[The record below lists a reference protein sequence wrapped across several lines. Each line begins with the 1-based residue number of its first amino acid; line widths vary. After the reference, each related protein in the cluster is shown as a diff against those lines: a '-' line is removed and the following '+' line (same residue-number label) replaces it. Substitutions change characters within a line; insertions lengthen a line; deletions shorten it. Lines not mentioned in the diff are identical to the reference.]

1 MIRETQLHFD
11 VLVIGGG
18 PAGMAA
24 AARAAECGVR
34 VGIVDDNFKL
44 GGQIWRGQSE
54 DKQSDGK
61 RSTEAS
67 KWAERLSTAGV
78 TSLRGLRVVHQPA
91 AGVLL
96 AENLDGFCELTYEK
110 LVLATGA
117 RERFLPFPGWTL
129 PNVMGA
135 GGLQAMVKCGLPI
148 RGKRVI
154 VAGTGPLLLA
164 VAAYLR
170 EHGAEIPLIS
180 EQASWGNLARFGAAL
195 LGWPTKII
203 QGLKLKRALT
213 GIPFAANSWPLA
225 AHGEQTLKSV
235 TISRAGRVETIACDY
250 LACGFH
256 LVPNIELPVLLGCT
270 VTNGC
275 VQVDDFQRTTVSSIF
290 CAGEPTSIGGVELAL
305 VEGQIAGL
313 ASAGRTN
320 EERALFGERHKARRF
335 AQLLDRTFRLRPEL
349 RSLLLPETVVCRC
362 EDVSH
367 SRLREHTSWRSAKL
381 HTRCGM
387 GPCQGRICGPAVQF
401 LFKWK
406 PDSVRP
412 PVFPARVETLA
423 AIAGELNCSTA
434 KG

>member
-1 MIRETQLHFD
+1 MIREAQHHFD
-11 VLVIGGG
+11 VLVVGGG

-24 AARAAECGVR
+24 AARAAEYGIR
-34 VGIVDDNFKL
+34 VGIVDDNFRL
-44 GGQIWRGQSE
+44 GGQIWRGESE
-54 DKQSDGK
+54 DKDK
-61 RSTEAS
+61 RNTEAS

-78 TSLRGLRVVHQPA
+78 TSLCGLCVVHQPA

-129 PNVMGA
+129 PNVMGV

-180 EQASWGNLARFGAAL
+180 EQASRGNLARFGIEL
-195 LGWPTKII
+195 LGWPAKIVQGI
-203 QGLKLKRALT
+203 QLKRCLA
-213 GIPFAANSWPLA
+213 GIPFTANSWPLT
-225 AHGEQTLKSV
+225 AHGEQILKSV
-235 TISRAGRVETIACDY
+235 TVSRAGRVETIPCDY

-256 LVPNIELPVLLGCT
+256 LVPNIELPLLLGCA
-270 VTNGC
+270 VGNGC
-275 VQVDDFQRTTVSSIF
+275 VQVDDFQRTTAASIF
-290 CAGEPTSIGGVELAL
+290 CAGEPTSIGGVELAS

-313 ASAGRTN
+313 ASAGRTA
-320 EERALFGERHKARRF
+320 EARALFGERHKARRF

-349 RSLLLPETVVCRC
+349 RSLPLPETVVCRC

-367 SRLREHTSWRSAKL
+367 SRLREHTSWHSAKL

-387 GPCQGRICGPAVQF
+387 GPCQGRVCGPALQF

-423 AIAGELNCSTA
+423 ATAGELNCSTA